1 MHKHHWEEM
10 PEPRAFSCRGP
21 GWKTKLCCLFL
32 FWSQLCIAFCK
43 DHGWTAQLKSK
54 PDLPRLCNK
63 AALSRMRKNV
73 AINFFKLQRELNRD
87 LLAPGQVLDGMEEN
101 LLSRFLDE
109 LISWCVSPFLHASFT
124 TVTEMQIHSICEHQ
138 TFTGGGFWVTDQIG
152 RQHLS
157 TCGSRPQACWES
169 ADFGCR
175 AELLPSQILAL
186 KLDARCLHS
195 AVKWNSNI

>member
-21 GWKTKLCCLFL
+21 GWKTKLCHLFL

-63 AALSRMRKNV
+63 TALSRMRKNV

-87 LLAPGQVLDGMEEN
+87 LSPWTSTRWYGREPSVQVFGWIDFLMRFTFSSCIIYNGDWDADPLHLWAPDIYRRWFLSNRPNWKAASQHMRKQTSGM
-101 LLSRFLDE
+101 LGICWLWLPGR
-109 LISWCVSPFLHASFT
+109 
-124 TVTEMQIHSICEHQ
+124 TVAFSN
-138 TFTGGGFWVTDQIG
+138 TG
-152 RQHLS
+152 S
-157 TCGSRPQACWES
+157 
-169 ADFGCR
+169 
-175 AELLPSQILAL
+175 
-186 KLDARCLHS
+186 
-195 AVKWNSNI
+195 